1 MKTGQTK
8 KYAQL
13 AGRLILS
20 LVLVSSSAALIGFQW
35 NDSHVFNPGWHPH
48 ARFHAVQLL
57 SFGIAMSSMGLWLL
71 WRRSLEPPIGAAAAT
86 TVPIIFWGAEFVALL
101 VPGTSPSPDLNN
113 PNTFQLVGFEVYGNL
128 FFSGVMIALSALA
141 YFLINRRG

>member
-1 MKTGQTK
+1 MKIEKTE

-20 LVLVSSSAALIGFQW
+20 LVLVSSAAALIGFQW

-57 SFGIAMSSMGLWLL
+57 IFGIAMSSTELWLL
-71 WRRSLEPPIGAAAAT
+71 WRRSLEPRIGAVAARST
-86 TVPIIFWGAEFVALL
+86 GICSFR
-101 VPGTSPSPDLNN
+101 
-113 PNTFQLVGFEVYGNL
+113 
-128 FFSGVMIALSALA
+128 M
-141 YFLINRRG
+141 